1 MIEIQDATVAYAG
14 PPGTAATAPV
24 LDHVSLRVP
33 EAELVLVVGPTG
45 SGKSSL
51 LRLLGEAGPV
61 GYVPQDP
68 RTSFVADTVEAQVRS
83 GRGVTPRRL
92 EEALDLMGIADLR
105 DRPLAELSGGQQ
117 QRVAI
122 ATALATHP
130 AVLVLDEPT
139 SALDPVAAEEVLS
152 ALHRLVHDVGTTV
165 VVAEHRLERVVH
177 HADAVVL
184 VGGGTVSELLDPA
197 EAMRRSAIRPP
208 LVDLGLLLGWE
219 PLPLSIRDAR
229 RRLRAGS
236 SPLPGPLAD
245 QHASRFGDPTPN
257 RVPHLG
263 VRGLGVVRGS
273 VVALREVSIDLHPG
287 EVVAM
292 MGRNG
297 AGKSTLL
304 SVLSGGTEPTR
315 GAVTSAPDVR
325 VRGAAQDPSW
335 VVGDDDR
342 VTVATLLRVADDDH
356 GLPAGASAAVLRS
369 LAPDLDHSL
378 APSQL
383 SEGQRMALALTV
395 TLAPDSDV
403 LLLDEPTRG
412 LDYAAKARLVE
423 LVLER
428 AASGSA
434 VVVATHDVELAAAM
448 ATTVAVLADGEVVAH
463 GPTREVLVGSP
474 AFAPQVAKVVHP
486 AALLTVA
493 EVRAALA

>member
-1 MIEIQDATVAYAG
+1 VIEIVDATVAYAG
-14 PPGTAATAPV
+14 PPGSAARAPV
-24 LDHVSLRVP
+24 LDRVSLRIP

-51 LRLLGEAGPV
+51 LRLLGQGDAV

-83 GRGVTPRRL
+83 GQGVTPRRL
-92 EEALDLMGIADLR
+92 EEALDLMGITDLR
-105 DRPLAELSGGQQ
+105 HRALDELSGGQQ

-122 ATALATHP
+122 AAALATHP

-184 VGGGTVSELLDPA
+184 VGDGSVSGLLDPA

-208 LVDLGLLLGWE
+208 LADLGLLLGWD
-219 PLPLSIRDAR
+219 PVPLSIRDAR
-229 RRLRAGS
+229 RRMRASGVS
-236 SPLPGPLAD
+236 LAEPTSD
-245 QHASRFGDPTPN
+245 QHAVRSPVT
-257 RVPHLG
+257 VPHLVG
-263 VRGLGVVRGS
+263 RGLGVVRGP
-273 VVALREVSIDLHPG
+273 VVALREVSLELHPG
-287 EVVAM
+287 EVLAL

-297 AGKSTLL
+297 AGTSTLL
-304 SVLSGGTEPTR
+304 SVLAGSTQPTR
-315 GAVTSAPDVR
+315 GAVTAAGDPR
-325 VRGAAQDPSW
+325 VSSAAQDPAW
-335 VVGDDDR
+335 VVGDDPR
-342 VTVATLLRVADDDH
+342 ATVAALLRAADADL
-356 GLPAGASAAVLRS
+356 GLPAGTSAAVLGR
-369 LAPDLDHSL
+369 LAPELDDGL
-378 APSQL
+378 TACQL
-383 SEGQRMALALTV
+383 SEGQRMALALAV
-395 TLAPDSDV
+395 TLAPDCDV

-423 LVLER
+423 VVLER
-428 AASGSA
+428 AATGSA
-434 VVVATHDVELAAAM
+434 VVVATHDVELAAAL
-448 ATTVAVLADGEVVAH
+448 ATTVAVLAEGELVAH

-486 AALLTVA
+486 VAMLTVA